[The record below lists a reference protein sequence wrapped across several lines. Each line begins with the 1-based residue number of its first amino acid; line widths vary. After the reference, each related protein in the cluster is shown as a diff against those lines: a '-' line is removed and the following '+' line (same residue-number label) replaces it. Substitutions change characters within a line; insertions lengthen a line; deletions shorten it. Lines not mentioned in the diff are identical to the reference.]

1 MKTHKLK
8 LKFALKF
15 TTALFFSSLIAT
27 QSEAANL
34 YKYVDDQG
42 REIVSS
48 RVPAEYVKDGY
59 QILNERG
66 QVIEI
71 VARTLSAEE
80 LEAQSEET
88 AALRL
93 VEQARLQQEED
104 DTMLLR
110 LYRSPEEV
118 IRRRNST
125 LEELN
130 GQISVLGSLL
140 EDANEKLTELELRVE
155 NNEKTGN
162 AVPANLLAQ
171 IEDAVEER
179 DRLSRQVNRINSEM
193 EEATVTA
200 QKNIDRLKELLNLE

>member
-1 MKTHKLK
+1 MKTLKLK
-8 LKFALKF
+8 L
-15 TTALFFSSLIAT
+15 TTALLFSSLFAT
-27 QSEAANL
+27 LSEAANL

-66 QVIEI
+66 QVIEV
-71 VARTLSAEE
+71 VARTLSSEE
-80 LEAQSEET
+80 LAAQSEEA

-93 VEQARLQQEED
+93 AEQARLQQEED

-130 GQISVLGSLL
+130 GQITVLSSLL
-140 EDANEKLTELELRVE
+140 EDAEEKLTELELRME
-155 NNEKTGN
+155 NNERAGN
-162 AVPANLLAQ
+162 AVPSNLLAQ
-171 IEDAVEER
+171 LEDAVEER
-179 DRLSRQVNRINSEM
+179 DRLSRQVDRINDEM
-193 EEATVTA
+193 EEATLTA